1 MNNLASRGHMNE
13 WKRFFRTIWFVTKRG
28 FYRPA
33 PSFYFVSIILVAGGV
48 GFWLPIFD
56 GKSADMNSAMTYI
69 FALLAAVVA
78 DFFAAARGRDYLD
91 NWGDIEKDFT
101 LFVVSLVV
109 FITVMAVVAIVVGC
123 GMWAWVAM
131 AISALL
137 VWYLWWIL
145 LEPQKFGIKLD
156 DIKSAT
162 IGSVQPSKG
171 TAGKTLQ
178 DLKNARAAE
187 G

>member
-1 MNNLASRGHMNE
+1 
-13 WKRFFRTIWFVTKRG
+13 
-28 FYRPA
+28 
-33 PSFYFVSIILVAGGV
+33 
-48 GFWLPIFD
+48 
-56 GKSADMNSAMTYI
+56 
-69 FALLAAVVA
+69 
-78 DFFAAARGRDYLD
+78 
-91 NWGDIEKDFT
+91 
-101 LFVVSLVV
+101 
-109 FITVMAVVAIVVGC
+109 MAVVAIVVGC